1 MPGET
6 ICGSKFSVGC
16 GGKGANQC
24 IMAAKLGA
32 KATMISA
39 VKYLFF
45 SDVVFDIGSHYYS
58 QNLWHITK
66 DGLLFQCFELP
77 CACTDLFTFK
87 ILCFTP

>member
-45 SDVVFDIGSHYYS
+45 
-58 QNLWHITK
+58 
-66 DGLLFQCFELP
+66 
-77 CACTDLFTFK
+77 
-87 ILCFTP
+87 